1 MVSRLLSRG
10 SCQAFQRNQCRG
22 LSKDGKVERG
32 SGIRRTVRFRGTPY
46 VGTVTQP
53 SLGGS
58 MHISSPAR
66 HPQRLACTILLL
78 AALVVGEAAGQ
89 SSAPLAVADENAAAR
104 TKRLDALFAGL
115 KSAKVEEAANTMVAE
130 IWRQWLQSGNAE
142 VDAQMQHAIL
152 LMGSVPAMAM
162 PILDDIVARLPDWA
176 EGWNKRATVLYLI
189 GEYDRSLA
197 DCDRVLALE
206 PRHFGALAG
215 TARGARRLPQG
226 ARRQPVPQGAP

>member
-1 MVSRLLSRG
+1 
-10 SCQAFQRNQCRG
+10 
-22 LSKDGKVERG
+22 
-32 SGIRRTVRFRGTPY
+32 
-46 VGTVTQP
+46 
-53 SLGGS
+53 
-58 MHISSPAR
+58 MHIFSPAR
-66 HPQRLACTILLL
+66 HLQRLACTILLL

-115 KSAKVEEAANTMVAE
+115 NSTKVEEEADTMVAE

-142 VDAQMQHAIL
+142 VDAHMQHAIL

-197 DCDRVLALE
+197 DCDRALALE

-215 TARGARRLPQG
+215 IGLIRIQKDEPREALAAFRKALAVNPFLKERLSLIPELERLVG
-226 ARRQPVPQGAP
+226 ERPL